1 MFRLCR
7 AVLQRLRAGGLSLL
21 DAGEKQNN
29 NQAENKRYR
38 QQAEGKDD
46 QVAVDVGHVGYF
58 PMNM

>member
-1 MFRLCR
+1 MLGGSAKGSGL
-7 AVLQRLRAGGLSLL
+7 AVPLLNAGK
-21 DAGEKQNN
+21 KQNN